1 MTILSKLDF
10 KSGVKSLVAANNQE
24 IRQINAEKSN
34 HGLKLWHVGLLV
46 GVPSVLLAF
55 YFIYR
60 RNESIKTNEKEK
72 KTDKNASQDKKNE
85 NKQELKSSA
94 KVESSLTANETSLTA
109 DERIKN
115 ILEKSLHQQ
124 NSQVIIFFNV
134 NYFCFILIVNFFFLI
149 KACLEKAVQI
159 KNLGNEYFQTGKF
172 EDAIKCYS
180 QAIELC
186 PEKDKDELPK
196 FYQNRAA
203 AYENLVI
210 K

>member
-34 HGLKLWHVGLLV
+34 HGLKLWQVGLLV

-60 RNESIKTNEKEK
+60 RNESIKTNKTEK

-124 NSQVIIFFNV
+124 NSQVIIFFNF